1 MKKLMRMLK
10 VLAAVVAGVVAIGA
24 NAETFLEK
32 LAADSH
38 KVDSSPYASG
48 GDIILQLGED
58 EYVHV
63 FTNTAAAATFTPSV
77 DLKARILVVGGGG
90 SGGSGW
96 CGNGGG
102 GGAGG
107 LLERTATLAASMP
120 LVVVV
125 GAGGEC
131 VTAQNTTNKAP
142 GNKGGNS
149 SIGEY
154 SAPGGGYG
162 GSYNS
167 SAGGAGGSGGGSG
180 GTDGKG
186 GAGTEGYGHDGGA
199 MTQNMRG
206 GGGGGAGSAGG
217 DGTSAG
223 SGAGGDG
230 LEVDILGYAQ
240 AFAGGGG
247 GAGYNDSTLANC
259 AQGGMGGGGR
269 GSYGRITGEGN
280 VAGRDRTERI
290 DNDAVAGTDGLGG
303 GGGGATDS
311 QYSGKGGDGIVIVRY
326 NAYSGSSANIVSCE
340 VVMGGPRSLSLT
352 GKIDSIGVGAS
363 SATIT
368 FSAAPTAGQTG
379 KSRSVTVESNVADP
393 DAMGH
398 AFSGLLT
405 SLTAATT
412 YEWALTVENNLG
424 NTATKTGTI
433 TLTDFAPVISGD
445 VDASVLSGGDKLWVF
460 TNGIDHAVFTPN
472 MNVTLRAMLIGGG
485 GSGGSGW
492 CGAGGGGGAGGL
504 MELDSLTLKAGVSY
518 EMAVGLG
525 GASVTATNTTK
536 GIVGNHG
543 EATRILRLFDSG
555 ATPTVETSVIG
566 GGGGGAGGSGVS
578 SSGLNGASGGGG
590 AEPGAAGGAGTAGL
604 GNDGGSV
611 PSSGAAFGSAGG
623 GGGAGAKG
631 GDATATGGGV
641 GGAGL
646 KNDFLGETIVF
657 CGGGGAGGVNSSTAA
672 TAIPGGAGGGGR
684 GSYGRMGTGNVA
696 GRDRT
701 ERIDNDAVAG
711 TDGLGGGGGGATDS
725 QYSGKGGD
733 GLIALRYTP
742 IALSDAPIVM
752 ATWGEAD
759 LSSVSVTANLVDA
772 GDAESADIYAVYG
785 YAADSLDVGKTR
797 LASGFGGHGEFTLAG
812 LAPGRI
818 YYVALVADNG
828 NETDNVS
835 TSAVT
840 AVTTESM
847 FSQELTYTSAGGV
860 LGYTVDGAAAADSQR
875 LELWVGPD
883 AASMTNQATYTDASL
898 LAAGAHTIQP
908 FAAEQFVESVAILL
922 RHVAVV
928 GARAFTNDT
937 AVLST
942 TLLDGATYT
951 WKSDVAEGDWCD
963 AANWT
968 ALTTPGRGWPTA
980 GSTAKFPNMT
990 STVRVDRAVSFSTA
1004 NFSGGTW
1011 SFAGTTSGASLSFG
1025 GSGDAC
1031 LADGS
1036 YRFDALA
1043 VCVSAGQNGW
1053 LGGNQRI
1060 VLENGAAL
1068 FSSKNLCLRAAGGSL
1083 LIGAGC
1089 SFEGNSLGG
1098 SKGAALVVSNGT
1110 ATVSG
1115 AVNLSE
1121 RGSATDLPASL
1132 SICGADARI
1141 FCSGLYSQNTNATVT
1156 IELEGTYSST
1166 EALIRET
1173 GTTVMAASGGTLTFD
1188 VPRTRASKSVAKC
1201 DILVA
1206 DWSKKSINT
1215 ELVAFGE
1222 HEKDDCSYFF
1232 FTESA
1237 DLSSATRRYTS
1248 VKEVADAGATVK
1260 YLWYHHKGPGGFR
1273 LSVR

>member
-1 MKKLMRMLK
+1 MKKLMRKLK

-206 GGGGGAGSAGG
+206 GGGGG
-217 DGTSAG
+217 
-223 SGAGGDG
+223 
-230 LEVDILGYAQ
+230 
-240 AFAGGGG
+240 
-247 GAGYNDSTLANC
+247 
-259 AQGGMGGGGR
+259 
-269 GSYGRITGEGN
+269 
-280 VAGRDRTERI
+280 
-290 DNDAVAGTDGLGG
+290 
-303 GGGGATDS
+303 
-311 QYSGKGGDGIVIVRY
+311 
-326 NAYSGSSANIVSCE
+326 
-340 VVMGGPRSLSLT
+340 
-352 GKIDSIGVGAS
+352 
-363 SATIT
+363 
-368 FSAAPTAGQTG
+368 
-379 KSRSVTVESNVADP
+379 
-393 DAMGH
+393 
-398 AFSGLLT
+398 
-405 SLTAATT
+405 
-412 YEWALTVENNLG
+412 
-424 NTATKTGTI
+424 
-433 TLTDFAPVISGD
+433 
-445 VDASVLSGGDKLWVF
+445 
-460 TNGIDHAVFTPN
+460 
-472 MNVTLRAMLIGGG
+472 
-485 GSGGSGW
+485 
-492 CGAGGGGGAGGL
+492 
-504 MELDSLTLKAGVSY
+504 
-518 EMAVGLG
+518 
-525 GASVTATNTTK
+525 
-536 GIVGNHG
+536 
-543 EATRILRLFDSG
+543 
-555 ATPTVETSVIG
+555 
-566 GGGGGAGGSGVS
+566 
-578 SSGLNGASGGGG
+578 G

-611 PSSGAAFGSAGG
+611 PSSGAAYGSVGG

-684 GSYGRMGTGNVA
+684 GSYGRITGEGNVA

-951 WKSDVAEGDWCD
+951 WKRDVAEGDWCD

-968 ALTTPGRGWPTA
+968 ASVAGGRGWPTA

-1004 NFSGGTW
+1004 NFFGGTW
-1011 SFAGTTSGASLSFG
+1011 SFAGTMSGASLSFG